1 MPVENEET
9 ICNVIYECNDK
20 IKLYMKINDITNNI
34 GIDKIKKEMKPCC
47 NQNGE
52 NDFTN
57 IKEVKYFKSD
67 YDSEIK
73 FVSDTMN
80 GILDGHKEGTNGCVI
95 SFFNVS
101 EQMKNKCK
109 NNIRNGNNNFN
120 HNLRTNDINYFIDNF
135 VNKVSNISFEKN
147 KKQQTKI
154 SIRYGIL
161 NYNNVYDLL
170 ENYCDNKEY
179 YQKIKSCALKWDETT
194 EPNLNIRKSDAVQSN
209 GLKIFNK
216 KTKEIKFSESEKLK
230 EILNFAEKEK
240 IALENKLEINDSFYC
255 SLINLSIGKD
265 EENDLFT
272 SNLLSNLNNENSY
285 DKPGIS
291 NFFFINVYY
300 VDFHTNIEEEKNK
313 KNEAK
318 KKFGEF
324 SNIIRNNLFEKNI
337 KLDNSNIGIISKLCS
352 EIFACSV
359 FVHLKMILN
368 ASDNYGIEKNNEGIL
383 NFLYSIDLKIKDF
396 LRLLTKNI
404 NKSGNNHK
412 DLNLSNNE
420 RYKQIENILFKNVYL
435 DEKDKYN
442 IIKEAINF
450 PEEHIDK
457 LLLLNKTFE
466 ENYLFYKEKENEFHD
481 SIKNIVE
488 KQNQIIKKYEEEEKK
503 KNNDINN
510 VLMEISCI
518 DEQNLEIKNEIEKYK
533 NLNLSYLDTEKNTHE
548 EDMKKIQNSNKII
561 DKEYESFLKFRNESK
576 VDNQLIE
583 KRENEHQ
590 NQVANNSI
598 MPNDTEN
605 GNIQDICKIQE
616 DEYLRKLND
625 AIYYAKNVFQET
637 HNLKEHYDDII
648 KKKMDLLNI
657 LKNTT
662 SKFNEKANSLMHDY
676 KSTKELRF
684 IYTIVD
690 TGINFDGKYEQNNL
704 IANNDLN
711 EYKKAIDELEKCEF
725 NDIQLS
731 WINKM
736 NSLSRNF

>member
-1 MPVENEET
+1 MLIENEET
-9 ICNVIYECNDK
+9 ICNVIYECNNK
-20 IKLYMKINDITNNI
+20 IKLYIKINDIANHI

-57 IKEVKYFKSD
+57 IKEIKYFKYD

-73 FVSDTMN
+73 FVSDTIN
-80 GILDGHKEGTNGCVI
+80 GILHDHKEGTNGCVI
-95 SFFNVS
+95 SFFNVN
-101 EQMKNKCK
+101 EQIKNTCK
-109 NNIRNGNNNFN
+109 NNINNDNNNVN
-120 HNLRTNDINYFIDNF
+120 QNLRTNDINYLIDNF
-135 VNKVSNISFEKN
+135 FNKISNISFEKN
-147 KKQQTKI
+147 KKQQTKF

-161 NYNNVYDLL
+161 NCNNLYDLL

-194 EPNLNIRKSDAVQSN
+194 EPILNIHKTDAIQSD
-209 GLKIFNK
+209 GLKMFNK
-216 KTKEIKFSESEKLK
+216 KTKEIKFFDSEKLK

-240 IALENKLEINDSFYC
+240 IALENKLDINDSFYC
-255 SLINLSIGKD
+255 SLINISIGKD
-265 EENDLFT
+265 TENDIFT
-272 SNLLSNLNNENSY
+272 SNLLGNINNGNNDYKS
-285 DKPGIS
+285 GMS

-300 VDFHTNIEEEKNK
+300 AGSHTNVEEEKNK
-313 KNEAK
+313 ENEVKNI
-318 KKFGEF
+318 FCEF
-324 SNIIRNNLFEKNI
+324 SNIIRNNSFEKNI
-337 KLDNSNIGIISKLCS
+337 KLDNSNIRIISKLFS
-352 EIFACSV
+352 EIFTCSA
-359 FVHLKMILN
+359 FVHFKIILN
-368 ASDNYGIEKNNEGIL
+368 ISENYGIEKNNECIL

-396 LRLLTKNI
+396 LRLFTKNM
-404 NKSGNNHK
+404 NKSGNNNK
-412 DLNLSNNE
+412 NLNLSNNE
-420 RYKQIENILFKNVYL
+420 RYKKIENILFKNVDL

-450 PEEHIDK
+450 PEEHVDK

-488 KQNQIIKKYEEEEKK
+488 KQNQIIKKYEEEEKR

-510 VLMEISCI
+510 VLTEIFCI

-533 NLNLSYLDTEKNTHE
+533 NLNLNYLHTEKNIHE
-548 EDMKKIQNSNKII
+548 EDKKKIQNSNKII
-561 DKEYESFLKFRNESK
+561 DKEYENFLKFRNESK
-576 VDNQLIE
+576 IDNQLIE

-590 NQVANNSI
+590 IQVTKNSI
-598 MPNDTEN
+598 MSNDTEN
-605 GNIQDICKIQE
+605 DNIRDICKIQE
-616 DEYLRKLND
+616 EEYLKNLND

-637 HNLKEHYDDII
+637 HNLKKHYDDII
-648 KKKMDLLNI
+648 KKKMELLTI

-662 SKFNEKANSLMHDY
+662 SKFNEKANSLMNNY
-676 KSTKELRF
+676 KSAKELRF

-690 TGINFDGKYEQNNL
+690 TGINIDGKYDQKNL
-704 IANNDLN
+704 IANNELS
-711 EYKKAIDELEKCEF
+711 EYKRVVDELEKCEF
-725 NDIQLS
+725 NDIQLN